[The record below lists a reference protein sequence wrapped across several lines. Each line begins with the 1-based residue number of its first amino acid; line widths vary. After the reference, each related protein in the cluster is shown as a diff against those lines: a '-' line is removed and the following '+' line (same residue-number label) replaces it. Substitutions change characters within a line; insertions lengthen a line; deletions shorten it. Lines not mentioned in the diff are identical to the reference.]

1 MALPSSGPLSISAI
15 RNEEVNNGGFASSYS
30 LRTLSSQA
38 GKSTP
43 DSISEFYGYSAATS
57 YYKYGSP
64 FMLFDFAS
72 TTDYSNSGTAIKDLS
87 GNANDG
93 VFVTGTGKGSPTTV
107 NGYSSTA
114 PGTLRLNNPDQGT
127 GQYSVRLVNT
137 AQFNGTQAHTMVA
150 WVNYINHN
158 AGNYPG
164 IFSSDQNPYGWEI
177 NISNEN
183 PKRFFV
189 ERFGAGAVVA
199 NFGSDLPAF
208 AYNTW
213 YMASLRYN
221 GTAASIDLYMG
232 GTRYT
237 FSANIGGIST
247 QDVFGPS
254 MGLRYNDWIN
264 GYFGYAAGYT
274 SDIGTT
280 GIDAIYNATKARY
293 GY

>member
-1 MALPSSGPLSISAI
+1 MALQSSGAISISQI
-15 RNEEVNNGGFASSYS
+15 KSELGSSSNS
-30 LRTLSSQA
+30 LRTLSAAA

-43 DSISEFYGYSAATS
+43 DAMSEFYGYSAGA
-57 YYKYGSP
+57 YKYGSP
-64 FMLFDFAS
+64 FFLFDFS
-72 TTDYSNSGTAIKDLS
+72 QSGSYSNSGTSIADLS
-87 GNANDG
+87 GNGNNG

-107 NGYSSTA
+107 NGYNSAA
-114 PGTLRLNNPDQGT
+114 PGTLYLNNPNQNT

-150 WVNYINHN
+150 WVNYINHA
-158 AGNYPG
+158 AGTYAG
-164 IFSSDQNPYGWEI
+164 IFSSDQNPYGWQL

-199 NFGSDLPAF
+199 NFGSNLPAF

-213 YMASLRYN
+213 YMTALRYN
-221 GTAASIDLYMG
+221 GSTCSIDIYMG

-237 FSANIGGIST
+237 FSANMGGIST
-247 QDVFGPS
+247 QNVFGPS
-254 MGLRYNDWIN
+254 MGLRYNDWVN

-274 SDIGTT
+274 SDIGT
-280 GIDAIYNATKARY
+280 GGLDAIFNATRSRY
-293 GY
+293 GV

>member
-15 RNEEVNNGGFASSYS
+15 RDEQVNNGGFASSYS
-30 LRTLSSQA
+30 LRQLSSNA
-38 GKSTP
+38 GKSSP
-43 DSISEFYGYSAATS
+43 DSISEFYGYSAGGS

-93 VFVTGTGKGSPTTV
+93 VFVDGTYKGNPTTV
-107 NGYSSTA
+107 NGYSATA
-114 PGTLRLNNPDQGT
+114 PGTLSVSS
-127 GQYSVRLVNT
+127 QYSVRLVNT
-137 AQFNGTQAHTMVA
+137 AQFTGTQAHTMVA
-150 WVNYINHN
+150 WVRLTDHN
-158 AGNYPG
+158 GGTYPG
-164 IFSSDQNPYGWEI
+164 IFSSDQNPYGWQITLSGE
-177 NISNEN
+177 S

-213 YMASLRYN
+213 YMTSLRYD
-221 GTAASIDLYMG
+221 GTTCSIDIYMA

-237 FSANIGGIST
+237 FSANLGGIST

-254 MGLRYNDWIN
+254 MGLRYNNWIH
-264 GYFGYAAGYT
+264 GAFGYAAGYT

-280 GIDAIYNATKARY
+280 GIGAIYNATKARY